1 MGTDWDESFAGG
13 RVIMMRLYRVPD
25 LDIPLLF
32 HRRQSTAAVVPHTTR
47 TKVEAQLVSGAGPS
61 GSGAPGARS

>member
-1 MGTDWDESFAGG
+1 MGTDWDESFGG

-32 HRRQSTAAVVPHTTR
+32 HRAQPQWFH
-47 TKVEAQLVSGAGPS
+47 KDEAQLVSGAGPS
-61 GSGAPGARS
+61 GPGAPGARS